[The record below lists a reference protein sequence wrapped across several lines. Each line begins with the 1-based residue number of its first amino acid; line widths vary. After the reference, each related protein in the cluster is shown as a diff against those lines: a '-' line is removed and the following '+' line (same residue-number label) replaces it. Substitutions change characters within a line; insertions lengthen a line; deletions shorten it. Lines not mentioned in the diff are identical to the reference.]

1 MKINPKNYAVKCAA
15 KSMEPLNELIYS
27 IIHENDEFSQDF
39 IDEMAKAE
47 EEDFIDVDDLDDL
60 FL

>member
-1 MKINPKNYAVKCAA
+1 
-15 KSMEPLNELIYS
+15 MEPLNELIYS

>member
-1 MKINPKNYAVKCAA
+1 
-15 KSMEPLNELIYS
+15 MEPLNELIYN

-39 IDEMAKAE
+39 IDEMMEAE
-47 EEDFIDVDDLDDL
+47 KEDFIDVDNLDDL